1 MYKNIS
7 VVPRVYKTAFVYDY
21 CIDVI
26 LDWVKCGVCPFGDL
40 KIMTAKIR
48 IASTQEQLQEMKK
61 NNLPAALFNGTF
73 SYKASG
79 FLTQYSNFTALDFD
93 HFESEGDLQGI
104 RRRLVKTPC
113 VYAVYRTP
121 SGMGLKAILMHDNDN
136 PDYHEELYCQLL
148 EKFQISTIDSSESD
162 LARGNYLCYDPDLW
176 ISDNCQP
183 YHFIHNNAFL
193 PLQRTAPRYQ
203 IALDI
208 DQLRTMLSPVVV
220 GGNKSDQSIIS
231 ILNAHW
237 KKIPERWKEGNRA
250 NSVFACASELCN
262 AGVNIDL
269 ALEYLK
275 KEYTE
280 VGLGEDEIQY
290 QTLRGYQINA
300 EGYGRNRSR
309 FDSYGRGSR

>member
-1 MYKNIS
+1 MNNSIS

-21 CIDVI
+21 SIDVI
-26 LDWVKCGVCPFGDL
+26 LDWVRCGVCPYGNL
-40 KIMTAKIR
+40 KNMTAKIR
-48 IASTQEQLQEMKK
+48 TASTQEQLKEMKK

-79 FLTQYSNFTALDFD
+79 FLKQYSNFTALDFD
-93 HFESEGDLQGI
+93 RFESEKDLQGF

-121 SGMGLKAILMHDNDN
+121 SGMGLKVIVMHDNVN

-162 LARGNYLCYDPDLW
+162 LARGNYLCYDPDIW
-176 ISDNCQP
+176 TYNNCQP
-183 YHFIHNNAFL
+183 YHFVHNNAFL
-193 PLQRTAPRYQ
+193 PQQRTAPRYQ

-220 GGNKSDQSIIS
+220 KGNKSDQSIIS

-237 KKIPERWKEGNRA
+237 KNIPERWKVGNRA

-275 KEYTE
+275 KEYAA

-290 QTLRGYQINA
+290 QTLRGYQMNA
-300 EGYGRNRSR
+300 EGYGKNRRR
-309 FDSYGRGSR
+309 FDGYGSVCK

>member
-21 CIDVI
+21 SLDVI
-26 LDWVKCGVCPFGDL
+26 LDWVRCGVCPFGDL

-48 IASTQEQLQEMKK
+48 TASTQEQLKEMKK

-79 FLTQYSNFTALDFD
+79 FLKQYSNFTALDFD
-93 HFESEGDLQGI
+93 RFESEKDLQGF

-121 SGMGLKAILMHDNDN
+121 SGMGLKVIVMHDNVN

-148 EKFQISTIDSSESD
+148 EKFQISTIDSSGSD
-162 LARGNYLCYDPDLW
+162 LARGTYLCYDPDIW
-176 ISDNCQP
+176 TYNNCQP
-183 YHFIHNNAFL
+183 YHFVHNNAFL
-193 PLQRTAPRYQ
+193 PQQRTAPRYQ

-220 GGNKSDQSIIS
+220 KGNKSDQSIIS

-275 KEYTE
+275 KEYAA

-290 QTLRGYQINA
+290 QTLRGYQMNA
-300 EGYGRNRSR
+300 EGYGKNRRR
-309 FDSYGRGSR
+309 FDGYGSVCK